1 MGNCKNDTM
10 NIKIILG
17 LLAIIL
23 TSCSD
28 RQNSSVKTTNEN
40 IVTIDTLVGS
50 KIITDEIAG
59 SAYRKRAIGYFV
71 IIDKDTSDYTCIFS
85 EYKDKSIVGI
95 DLNILYF
102 KATMPYRQR
111 LEELKIILPTAAT
124 DFNFDSL
131 TGINFGR
138 LVLSGDLAIDITKQY
153 QQKFGTSDKLQS
165 YETVGQFLKESK
177 LGSDLDNLFRPYSIT
192 VDKVSIE
199 KLFYA
204 SREEIFWGSKIET
217 DSVNIPDKILDCMTW
232 VKLTKK

>member
-1 MGNCKNDTM
+1 V

-17 LLAIIL
+17 LLAITL

-28 RQNSSVKTTNEN
+28 RQNRSVKTTNEN
-40 IVTIDTLVGS
+40 SVTIDTLVGS

-59 SAYRKRAIGYFV
+59 SAYRKRAICYFV

-85 EYKDKSIVGI
+85 EYKDNSNVGI
-95 DLNILYF
+95 DLNIPYF
-102 KATMPYRQR
+102 KATMTYRQR
-111 LEELKIILPTAAT
+111 LEELKIILPKAAT
-124 DFNFDSL
+124 EFNFDSL

-138 LVLSGDLAIDITKQY
+138 LVLSGDLAIDVTKQY
-153 QQKFGTSDKLQS
+153 HQKFGISDKLQS

-177 LGSDLDNLFRPYSIT
+177 LGSDLDNLFKPYSIT

-199 KLFYA
+199 KLFHTSQKELYWA
-204 SREEIFWGSKIET
+204 SRIET
-217 DSVNIPDKILDCMTW
+217 DSVDVPDKILDCMTW

>member
-1 MGNCKNDTM
+1 M
-10 NIKIILG
+10 NIKITLG

-40 IVTIDTLVGS
+40 IETIDTLVGS

-59 SAYRKRAIGYFV
+59 SAYRKRAKGYFL
-71 IIDKDTSDYTCIFS
+71 IIDKDTSDFTCIFS
-85 EYKDKSIVGI
+85 ENKDNGNVGI
-95 DLNILYF
+95 DLNIRYF
-102 KATMPYRQR
+102 KATMSYRQR
-111 LEELKIILPTAAT
+111 LEELKLILPTAAT

-138 LVLSGDLAIDITKQY
+138 LVLSGDLAIDVTKQY
-153 QQKFGTSDKLQS
+153 QQKFGTSDKLES
-165 YETVGQFLKESK
+165 YETVGLFLKESK
-177 LGSDLDNLFRPYSIT
+177 LGSDLDSLFKPYNIS

-199 KLFYA
+199 KHFYA

-217 DSVNIPDKILDCMTW
+217 DSVDIPDRILDCMPW